1 MRRFSAFL
9 VVLALVASACS
20 SSSGGG
26 VIGSV
31 GDTDVTES
39 DLGDFFESD
48 TLPID
53 ESLRDAVFA
62 LLAREVLV
70 QGIMSDFGLALDE
83 AEVDI
88 VYDDLI
94 AQMEA
99 AGVTPGD
106 FLGVP
111 DASLGMV
118 RFNAE
123 IGVLRDQAIRGLI
136 AQPETLDVFFSDPG
150 AYTTVCVRHLLVE
163 TNDEAL
169 DAIDR
174 LEAGELFPDIATELS
189 LDTGTPNGDLGCS
202 VASRYVPEFA
212 EAALTGE
219 LGTLVG
225 PVETTFGFH
234 VLVVDDRTAPTE
246 EQLKSDP
253 ETFMT
258 DQDMS
263 TLWGD
268 WFNATLDAAEV
279 DVDPKYGTWSAV
291 GIVPPDDTSGE

>member
-1 MRRFSAFL
+1 
-9 VVLALVASACS
+9 
-20 SSSGGG
+20 
-26 VIGSV
+26 
-31 GDTDVTES
+31 VTEA

-53 ESLRDAVFA
+53 ESLRDAIFA

-70 QGIMSDFGLALDE
+70 QGIMTDFGYELDE
-83 AEVDI
+83 SEVDI
-88 VYDDLI
+88 VYDDLV

-99 AGVTPGD
+99 AGLTPGD

-123 IGVLRDQAIRGLI
+123 IGVLRDQAVRGLI
-136 AQPETLDVFFSDPG
+136 AQPETLDVFFSDPA
-150 AYTTVCVRHLLVE
+150 AYTSVCVRHLLVE

-189 LDTGTPNGDLGCS
+189 LDTGTPNGDLGCA

-234 VLVVDDRTAPTE
+234 VLVVDERTAPTE
-246 EQLKSDP
+246 EQLKADP
-253 ETFMT
+253 ETYMT

-268 WFNATLDAAEV
+268 WFNATLGAAEV

-291 GIVPPDDTSGE
+291 GIVPPDDTAGE